1 MNMYKGLRISS
12 RLYNEKGLLV
22 KISLFRNVAMFKT
35 THLVSLFSSSSI
47 PELYDDL
54 PWPWKRGN
62 DVTFSFKNFVIK
74 IFLAW
79 CPKIMVL
86 ELNSKQIRQH

>member
-1 MNMYKGLRISS
+1 MSYRKYCKHEKIKLWYNMNMYKGLRISS

-54 PWPWKRGN
+54 P
-62 DVTFSFKNFVIK
+62 
-74 IFLAW
+74 
-79 CPKIMVL
+79 
-86 ELNSKQIRQH
+86 